1 MTSQDDV
8 TKFCEMNNSE
18 GPPKEEED
26 FAALFGEQVK
36 PLKGNGFHRKS
47 AGVNQSPGLIFR
59 RQAAQR
65 ENTIE
70 INTLDSGSLVKP
82 MNPLDHLAYV
92 RPGVQH
98 GVFKNLRLGKYPIQS
113 TLDLHGETVESARQI
128 IKRFIADCR
137 QSGVRSALITHGKG
151 ERRPNPAVLKSCVNH
166 WLRQF
171 PEVLAFHS
179 ANKLHGGLGAT
190 YVLLKKS
197 EEARQTTIEKLR
209 KSKN

>member
-1 MTSQDDV
+1 MSQDDV
-8 TKFCEMNNSE
+8 TKYCEMNNPK
-18 GPPKEEED
+18 GPPKEEGD

-36 PLKGNGFHRKS
+36 PLKGDGSHRKS
-47 AGVNQSPGLIFR
+47 AGVKQSPGLTFR

-65 ENTIE
+65 ENTVE
-70 INTLDSGSLVKP
+70 INTLDSGSFVKP
-82 MNPLDHLAYV
+82 VNPLDYLAYV

-128 IKRFIADCR
+128 IKRFIADSR
-137 QSGVRSALITHGKG
+137 QSGVRCALITHGKG

-179 ANKLHGGLGAT
+179 ANKRHGGLGAT

-209 KSKN
+209 KSQN

>member
-1 MTSQDDV
+1 MMQEDV
-8 TKFCEMNNSE
+8 INYCETNNPKGS
-18 GPPKEEED
+18 PKEEGD

-36 PLKGNGFHRKS
+36 PLKGNGSHRKS
-47 AGVNQSPGLIFR
+47 AGVKQSPGLTFR

-65 ENTIE
+65 ENTVE
-70 INTLDSGSLVKP
+70 INTLDSGSFVKP
-82 MNPLDHLAYV
+82 VNPLDYLAYV

-128 IKRFIADCR
+128 IKRFIAECR
-137 QSGVRSALITHGKG
+137 QSGVRCALITHGKG

-209 KSKN
+209 KSQN

>member
-8 TKFCEMNNSE
+8 TKYCETNNPK
-18 GPPKEEED
+18 GPPKEEGD

-36 PLKGNGFHRKS
+36 PLKGNGSHRKS
-47 AGVNQSPGLIFR
+47 AGVKQSPGLTFR

-65 ENTIE
+65 ENTVE
-70 INTLDSGSLVKP
+70 INTLDSGSFVKP
-82 MNPLDHLAYV
+82 VNPLDYLAYV

-128 IKRFIADCR
+128 IKRFIAECR
-137 QSGVRSALITHGKG
+137 QSGVRCALITHGKG

-209 KSKN
+209 KSQN

>member
-1 MTSQDDV
+1 MTSQYEV
-8 TKFCEMNNSE
+8 TKFCEMNNSKDPAE
-18 GPPKEEED
+18 EEED
-26 FAALFGEQVK
+26 FASLFGEQVK
-36 PLKGNGFHRKS
+36 PLKGNGSHRKS
-47 AGVNQSPGLIFR
+47 VGVKQSPGLIFR

-65 ENTIE
+65 DNAVE
-70 INTLDSGSLVKP
+70 INTLDSGSFVKP
-82 MNPLDHLAYV
+82 INPLDYLAYV

-113 TLDLHGETVESARQI
+113 TLDLHGQTVESARQI

-137 QSGVRSALITHGKG
+137 QSRVRCALITHGKG

-179 ANKLHGGLGAT
+179 ATKFHGGLGAT

-197 EEARQTTIEKLR
+197 EEARQTTIKKLR
-209 KSKN
+209 KFKN